1 MKRRL
6 SSLSFKYTIIIDLI
20 LIAALISTSV
30 LAFSKLYSKL
40 ESESIKA
47 IELETNTNANDLAIW
62 FENYRGKTEALAAAI
77 EAISDNDFDL
87 VQNIFQSN
95 LKNEEAVSLYFVIY
109 EDHSCVF
116 SDYWEPAPDYD
127 FDACDF
133 YYNPLH
139 NDGKFTYV
147 ETQYDFPSK
156 SLVVILGLKL
166 ENNAVVGTFVKVDAV
181 IDKINSINENAS
193 TDNYAFLVNPA
204 GNIVAHPDPDKRQQD
219 DTSVHMNDLV
229 DVHYDILYQK
239 FFNEGENFVT
249 INQNGKNIYFTCSDV
264 SDTGWKLIKATPE
277 VAIYGFR
284 TSAELYVFIIIVI
297 AVFLISIL
305 TILTFSVLTKRL
317 KNASDGLELFANGK
331 FYEYKLSN
339 CKRNDEIGDI
349 QRNMDKLKITLA
361 TMDRDAGDSK
371 NKFNSNQI
379 VL

>member
-1 MKRRL
+1 MKRHL

-62 FENYRGKTEALAAAI
+62 FEKHRGKTEALAATI
-77 EAISDNDFDL
+77 EAITDNDL
-87 VQNIFQSN
+87 ELIQNIFQAN

-116 SDYWEPAPDYD
+116 SDYWEPALDYD

-133 YYNPLH
+133 YYNPYH
-139 NDGKFTYV
+139 NDGQFTYV
-147 ETQYDFPSK
+147 ETQYDVPSE

-166 ENNAVVGTFVKVDAV
+166 DNNAVVGTFVKVDSV
-181 IDKINSINENAS
+181 IDKINFINENS
-193 TDNYAFLVNPA
+193 SSDSYAFLVNSV
-204 GNIVAHPDPDKRQQD
+204 GNIIAHPDPDKRQQD

-239 FFNEGENFVT
+239 FFNENENFVT

-264 SDTGWKLIKATPE
+264 SDTGWKFIKATPE
-277 VAIYGFR
+277 FAIYGFR
-284 TSAELYVFIIIVI
+284 TSAELYIFIIIII

-361 TMDRDAGDSK
+361 TMDRDAGDGK
-371 NKFNSNQI
+371 NKSNSNQI

>member
-317 KNASDGLELFANGK
+317 KNASDGLELFAKGK